1 MELAP
6 VPAFA
11 GSDSRRRPKA
21 VLRQVKRSEK
31 AGRVA
36 RLSQDELAEADK
48 TFGVI
53 LAVWPENKNPDPGKA
68 KRLWRYLWRSGV
80 LPDAAFLV
88 TTIRENLERNFRW
101 LRGYAPY
108 LANWLWA
115 RRWEEELPEAPRK
128 ALQDGHE
135 AEGQESTGAV
145 SAQADTSNKAGHAPN
160 VQENAKGH
168 RHEEKQGLPARI
180 QEALDA
186 MALGLGRALSGRE
199 RSTAISALIR
209 LGTRR
214 SYPAREALRQEA
226 QAYAAL
232 AEEEFFAWIR
242 TSLVPWAEDH
252 CETHETTDAK
262 AA

>member
-1 MELAP
+1 MEQAP
-6 VPAFA
+6 APSFA
-11 GSDSRRRPKA
+11 GSDSHRRPKA
-21 VLRQVKRSEK
+21 VLRQVKRPGK
-31 AGRVA
+31 AGRAA
-36 RLSQDELAEADK
+36 RLSQDELAKADE

-68 KRLWRYLWRSGV
+68 KRLWRYLWRSGA

-88 TTIRENLERNFRW
+88 TTIKENLERNFRW
-101 LRGYAPY
+101 LRGYVPY

-128 ALQDGHE
+128 ALQDRHE
-135 AEGQESTGAV
+135 PGGQESTGAV
-145 SAQADTSNKAGHAPN
+145 NAQADTSNKAGHAPN

-180 QEALDA
+180 QEPLDA
-186 MALGLGRALSGRE
+186 MALGLGRPLSARE
-199 RSTAISALIR
+199 RSSAISSLI
-209 LGTRR
+209 LLDTRR
-214 SYPAREALRQEA
+214 TYPARDALRREA
-226 QAYAAL
+226 QAYAGL

-242 TSLVPWAEDH
+242 TRLVPWAEDH
-252 CETHETTDAK
+252 CETHETRDAK